1 MSSGKVCRLV
11 LPVSNAI
18 VVSQRRPV
26 SRQAVNKL
34 AITWTLYTIT
44 ALHKGSMDYAIDNKE
59 YK

>member
-11 LPVSNAI
+11 LPMPNDL
-18 VVSQRRPV
+18 VVSQGRSM